1 MSKVQAKRPKP
12 VSPRV
17 ITQQKIDKRVAAGDG
32 QGVREEYVP
41 WIKVRSFPS
50 RGTSHLVPGVNIQRV
65 HHLLSNAEF
74 HYHVILE
81 HDKSIIDIREQYPL
95 FPQAEIQSIATSLN
109 IRPPVYPGTQVPLV
123 MTTDFLITQLTTD
136 GSERLVARSM
146 KYAKEFHDAS
156 PEEKNWILDKLDLE
170 RVYWERRN
178 VEWRLV
184 LYERL
189 SQTRIANLLVLRSHA
204 KISPLIANEKNIRK
218 ALIAIAAGPTDV
230 MPLKSY
236 LQKLARFLYMEY
248 VGVKSL
254 FFHMLW
260 VGALEM
266 DLSASLISL
275 AEPLSVKVPDVGM
288 ADIKVDQHA

>member
-1 MSKVQAKRPKP
+1 M
-12 VSPRV
+12 
-17 ITQQKIDKRVAAGDG
+17 
-32 QGVREEYVP
+32 
-41 WIKVRSFPS
+41 
-50 RGTSHLVPGVNIQRV
+50 
-65 HHLLSNAEF
+65 
-74 HYHVILE
+74 
-81 HDKSIIDIREQYPL
+81 
-95 FPQAEIQSIATSLN
+95 
-109 IRPPVYPGTQVPLV
+109 
-123 MTTDFLITQLTTD
+123 
-136 GSERLVARSM
+136 
-146 KYAKEFHDAS
+146 
-156 PEEKNWILDKLDLE
+156 
-170 RVYWERRN
+170 
-178 VEWRLV
+178 EWRLV